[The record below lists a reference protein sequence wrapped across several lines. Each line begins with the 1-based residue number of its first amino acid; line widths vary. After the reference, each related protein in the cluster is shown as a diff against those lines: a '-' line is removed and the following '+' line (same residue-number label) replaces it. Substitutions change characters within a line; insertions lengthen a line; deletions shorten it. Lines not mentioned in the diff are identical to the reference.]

1 MGVVIPLEI
10 DLQIDVVDQIYKSWV
25 LEIALWFVSKYKLSS
40 FFAKFLLNFPS

>member
-25 LEIALWFVSKYKLSS
+25 LEIALWFV
-40 FFAKFLLNFPS
+40 